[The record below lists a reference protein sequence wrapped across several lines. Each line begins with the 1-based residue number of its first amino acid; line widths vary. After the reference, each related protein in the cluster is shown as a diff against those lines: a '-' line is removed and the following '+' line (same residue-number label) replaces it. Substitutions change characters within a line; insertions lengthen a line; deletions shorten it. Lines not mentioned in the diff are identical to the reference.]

1 MAEVL
6 TIDEIESRFP
16 DEWILL
22 IDPVSDQQ
30 FNVLSGEVVAH
41 SKEREDIDRIALA
54 LMPASSAVWFN
65 GDPEMVEIL
74 TQFFW
79 D

>member
-16 DEWILL
+16 DEWILV
-22 IDPVSDQQ
+22 IDPVSDPQ

-41 SKEREDIDRIALA
+41 SKEREDIDRIALE

-65 GDPEMVEIL
+65 GEPPEDTVIL
-74 TQFFW
+74 L
-79 D
+79 